1 MGWGSGKRYISAWSN
16 VCLVVEKENMCV
28 GAWTE
33 LLESEA
39 SRGAKRTQQGVDN
52 VKWNGL
58 NVIRDAV
65 VRFVLLFW
73 KVIKIREHA
82 LSFPLCFLYEWN
94 SECLLRAFR
103 EVTCVNTLPRL
114 ERSERLAPTRER
126 TTPGWWKT
134 SLKRALACLGVFWGF
149 LPSEAKPYFFL
160 VQNKKEYVPRHTPTP
175 KNRSSLEKRIPNE

>member
-1 MGWGSGKRYISAWSN
+1 
-16 VCLVVEKENMCV
+16 MCV

-39 SRGAKRTQQGVDN
+39 SRGAKRTEGVN
-52 VKWNGL
+52 VLTYWVL
-58 NVIRDAV
+58 VRECMRD
-65 VRFVLLFW
+65 
-73 KVIKIREHA
+73 
-82 LSFPLCFLYEWN
+82 
-94 SECLLRAFR
+94 LRAFVSEIASDFYELFAKWR
-103 EVTCVNTLPRL
+103 VSTRYQGLNEVKDLP
-114 ERSERLAPTRER
+114 STRER

-160 VQNKKEYVPRHTPTP
+160 VQNKKEYVSRHTPTP

>member
-1 MGWGSGKRYISAWSN
+1 MFSGGEGEYVRQT
-16 VCLVVEKENMCV
+16 
-28 GAWTE
+28 WTE

-94 SECLLRAFR
+94 SECFLRAFR

-134 SLKRALACLGVFWGF
+134 SLKRALACLGVFWGVSSIK
-149 LPSEAKPYFFL
+149 SETLFFL
-160 VQNKKEYVPRHTPTP
+160 SSKQKGIRPRHTPTP

>member
-1 MGWGSGKRYISAWSN
+1 MFSGGEGEYVRQT
-16 VCLVVEKENMCV
+16 
-28 GAWTE
+28 WTE

-94 SECLLRAFR
+94 SECFFTSFSRSDVCQH
-103 EVTCVNTLPRL
+103 VTKAWTK
-114 ERSERLAPTRER
+114 
-126 TTPGWWKT
+126 WKT
-134 SLKRALACLGVFWGF
+134 CPHARAHHPRVVKNVPKTRFSVFGRFLGVSL
-149 LPSEAKPYFFL
+149 LPINTYFFSKTTRGIR
-160 VQNKKEYVPRHTPTP
+160 N
-175 KNRSSLEKRIPNE
+175 

>member
-1 MGWGSGKRYISAWSN
+1 MFSGGEGEYVRQT
-16 VCLVVEKENMCV
+16 
-28 GAWTE
+28 WTE

-82 LSFPLCFLYEWN
+82 LSFPLCFYMSEIASDFYELFAKWRVSTRYQGLN
-94 SECLLRAFR
+94 EVKDLPPR
-103 EVTCVNTLPRL
+103 E
-114 ERSERLAPTRER
+114 SAPP
-126 TTPGWWKT
+126 PG
-134 SLKRALACLGVFWGF
+134 G
-149 LPSEAKPYFFL
+149 
-160 VQNKKEYVPRHTPTP
+160 
-175 KNRSSLEKRIPNE
+175 EKRP